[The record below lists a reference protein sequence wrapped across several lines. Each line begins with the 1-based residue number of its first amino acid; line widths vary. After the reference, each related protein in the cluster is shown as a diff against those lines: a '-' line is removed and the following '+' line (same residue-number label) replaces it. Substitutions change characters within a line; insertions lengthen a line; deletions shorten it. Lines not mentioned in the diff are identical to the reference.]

1 MPVEISKTERPNA
14 VILKL
19 SGKFDL
25 EQADAFMNQFKL
37 NTENKPAVVCMNMTD
52 VQFIDSSGLGA
63 LIKALNMTKNNGG
76 EMILFGLN
84 QVIQNVFKL
93 AKLDNFF
100 KLMEEEE
107 FDRKYPAEE

>member
-1 MPVEISKTERPNA
+1 MTV
-14 VILKL
+14 LKL

-25 EQADAFMNQFKL
+25 EQTDAFMNQFKL
-37 NTENKPAVVCMNMTD
+37 HTEDKPAVVCMDMND

-63 LIKALNMTKNNGG
+63 LIKALNMTKNDGG
-76 EMILFGLN
+76 EMILYGLN

-100 KLMEEEE
+100 KLMDEAE
-107 FDRKYPAEE
+107 FNRKYPEE